1 MAIWIAQ
8 LDNQILIAPVACVA
22 HGVAPID
29 AAVALGWNEPGVFV
43 PEHIDPITG
52 EIIPDHTEAPIYN
65 GKWREITD
73 QERIALQEPSPAEKM
88 KAEYMEKRE
97 AIRKKYDQFDG
108 TSEGILRTL
117 NTAHTSAVI
126 LKRDPEEIEAIE
138 QQYAQAHAAMTAEID
153 ALNLEYGVTYGN

>member
-8 LDNQILIAPVACVA
+8 LDNQVLIAPAACIA
-22 HGVAPID
+22 PGVEAID
-29 AAVALGWNEPGVFV
+29 AAVGLGWNEPGVFV
-43 PEHIDPITG
+43 PEHTDPVTG
-52 EIIPDHTEAPIYN
+52 ELVPEHTEPPIYN

-73 QERIALQEPSPAEKM
+73 QERRALQEPSSIEKM

-117 NTAHTSAVI
+117 NTAHTSAII
-126 LKRDPEEIEAIE
+126 LKRDQQEIESIE
-138 QQYAQAHAAMTAEID
+138 QQYAQAHSAMTAEID